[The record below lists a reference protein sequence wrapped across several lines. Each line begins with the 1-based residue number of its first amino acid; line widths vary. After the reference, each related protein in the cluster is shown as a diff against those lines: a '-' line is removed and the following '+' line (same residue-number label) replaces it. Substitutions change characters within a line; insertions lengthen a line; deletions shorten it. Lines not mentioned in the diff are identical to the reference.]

1 MQVVAS
7 AANSDTS
14 NSAAIAIGRTPLA
27 LSLLTVISLFVGII
41 VGIDRIS
48 RTTKARCTI
57 EWINNVVDRESDSE
71 LRQQIL
77 EELKSSQESMLVA
90 SLYVPWRKFM
100 WFPLW
105 AIGGGIVAVYCEFH
119 REILHDNWPFRVL
132 YFFFCLCLSWQTVGW
147 RAERAWLSRQYKADQ
162 FTNLQ
167 TLRHST
173 DALRALI
180 AVLYSLCSAL
190 SCVILYLSIKGSFTP
205 LVSYM
210 IAVIALCIPLF
221 VYIAQ
226 RLEKKFFSRWPE
238 YFARKYADRWG
249 VDTKQAV
256 RDDVPGRPI

>member
-1 MQVVAS
+1 MIAS

-14 NSAAIAIGRTPLA
+14 NSAAIAIGRTPST
-27 LSLLTVISLFVGII
+27 LSLLTIISLFVGII
-41 VGIDRIS
+41 VGIDQIS
-48 RTTKARCTI
+48 RTTKTRCTI

-77 EELKSSQESMLVA
+77 EELKSSQESILVA
-90 SLYVPWRKFM
+90 SLYIPWRKFM

-119 REILHDNWPFRVL
+119 REILHDNWPLRVL

-147 RAERAWLSRQYKADQ
+147 RAERAWLSSQYKADQ
-162 FTNLQ
+162 FTNSQ

-173 DALRALI
+173 DALRVLI

-205 LVSYM
+205 LVSCM
-210 IAVIALCIPLF
+210 IVVIVLCIPMIF
-221 VYIAQ
+221 CIAWW
-226 RLEKKFFSRWPE
+226 LEKKFFSRWPE
-238 YFARKYADRWG
+238 YYAKEYADRWG
-249 VDTKQAV
+249 VDTKRAV
-256 RDDVPGRPI
+256 RDDSPSRPI